1 MSYHHIRLILTSK
14 AVTHNGTWSGEKH
27 FQDIMKYYL
36 KQGWSRCLGR
46 GNSSSVV
53 SQKAARGGIG
63 HSFSLMEIILPV
75 NQKFGARGENHV
87 GSTGDAAW
95 SRGQLTRVW
104 LGRGYRTLIN
114 LPSSRELGDLRNDHD
129 PRGPEMEQRF
139 MNVFRATEE
148 RPRSWLLFYR
158 HSPPPNTTVVEPV
171 LTWQSSTLVYLKC
184 SWEASKL
191 YTLRVVQ
198 KGGKGHPC
206 FGQEESLIF
215 PGINPWDRYHYPGN
229 PRLQILG

>member
-158 HSPPPNTTVVEPV
+158 HTPPQHYCCRARSDVAKFYFGLPQV
-171 LTWQSSTLVYLKC
+171 LLRSFKALYPQGCAKGRQRPSLFWAGREFNFSRYQSM
-184 SWEASKL
+184 
-191 YTLRVVQ
+191 
-198 KGGKGHPC
+198 G
-206 FGQEESLIF
+206 
-215 PGINPWDRYHYPGN
+215 
-229 PRLQILG
+229 